1 MADSVLNYLDGYCE
15 RAGDAGAWGEPVNLI
30 TNLFFMVAAVA
41 VAKALRQNPAMGR
54 RTDIWLLAAL
64 MFIIGLG
71 SGAWHLM
78 PTQQTML
85 MDVVPIGLFINLYII
100 SALRRLFSLS
110 WLRVG
115 GWWLAY
121 TVAGVAAQK
130 FIPPDTLNGTIMYVP
145 TYLTLAIMTVTV
157 WGRDRQVGEALL
169 CALVI
174 WTISLIFR
182 TIDMTVCASLVF
194 GTHFLWHTLN
204 AWVLWKLTMVLVG
217 HVSGKQAQ

>member
-1 MADSVLNYLDGYCE
+1 MADTVLSFLDGYCE

-41 VAKALRQNPAMGR
+41 VAKALRQTPAAGR

-71 SGAWHLM
+71 SGAWHLI
-78 PTQQTML
+78 PTQQTLL
-85 MDVVPIGLFINLYII
+85 MDVVPIGLFINLYIL

-110 WLRVG
+110 WLKVFL
-115 GWWLAY
+115 WWLAY
-121 TVAGVAAQK
+121 TVAGVAVQK
-130 FIPPDTLNGTIMYVP
+130 YIPPDTLNGTIMYVP
-145 TYLTLAIMTVTV
+145 TYLTLVIMTALL
-157 WGRDRQVGEALL
+157 WGRDKKMGKAFLSALL
-169 CALVI
+169 V
-174 WTISLIFR
+174 WTASLTFR
-182 TIDMTVCASLVF
+182 TIDMAVCESLVI

-217 HVSGKQAQ
+217 HKPAIHA